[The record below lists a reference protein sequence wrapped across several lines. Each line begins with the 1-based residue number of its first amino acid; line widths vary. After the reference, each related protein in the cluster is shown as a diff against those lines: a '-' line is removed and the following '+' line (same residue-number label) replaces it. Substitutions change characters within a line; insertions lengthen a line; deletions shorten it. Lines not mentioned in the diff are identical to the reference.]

1 MLFKN
6 KKKEELFVDESL
18 SHIAFIMDGN
28 GRWAKARALPRKMG
42 HRQGAIAFEKIVR
55 ECSKIGIKT
64 VTVYAFS
71 TENWN
76 RSPEEVNDLMNLLRE
91 YLVKLE
97 EDNKDRNVRIRI
109 VGDINRLDEDIRN
122 KIIILQE
129 KTDKNSGLVINIAL
143 NYGGRNEIIHA
154 IKSLSKEELE
164 ELSIE
169 SFNEKLYTYPSP
181 DPDLIIRTAGEQRL
195 SNFLLW
201 QSAYSEFWYTDVLWP
216 DFSKKELNKAILEY
230 SKRNRKFGGK

>member
-1 MLFKN
+1 MDTNMPK
-6 KKKEELFVDESL
+6 
-18 SHIAFIMDGN
+18 HIAIIMDGN
-28 GRWAKARALPRKMG
+28 RRWAKNRNLPIPAG
-42 HRQGAIAFEKIVR
+42 HRAGADTLQKII
-55 ECSKIGIKT
+55 EDCMDIGIKYL
-64 VTVYAFS
+64 TVYAFS

-76 RSPEEVNDLMNLLRE
+76 RSVEEVNDLMNLLRE

-97 EDNKDRNVRIRI
+97 KDNKDRNVKICI

-122 KIIILQE
+122 KIIILQDR
-129 KTDKNSGLVINIAL
+129 TAQNSGLVINIAL

-154 IKSLSKEELE
+154 IKSLSQKELE

-169 SFNEKLYTYPSP
+169 SFSKKLYTYPSP

-201 QSAYSEFWYTDVLWP
+201 QSAYAEFWYTDILWP
-216 DFSKKELNKAILEY
+216 DFSRKELNKAIEDY

>member
-1 MLFKN
+1 MDTNMPK
-6 KKKEELFVDESL
+6 
-18 SHIAFIMDGN
+18 HIAIIMDGN
-28 GRWAKARALPRKMG
+28 RRWAKKKKMPVVAG
-42 HRQGAIAFEKIVR
+42 HRAGANTLQNIIEDCM
-55 ECSKIGIKT
+55 EIGIEYL
-64 VTVYAFS
+64 TVYAFS

-76 RSPEEVNDLMNLLRE
+76 RAPEEVNDLMNLLRE

-97 EDNKDRNVRIRI
+97 KDNKDRNVKIRI

-122 KIIILQE
+122 KIVLLQDRTSE
-129 KTDKNSGLVINIAL
+129 NTGLVINIAL

-154 IKSLSKEELE
+154 IKSLSLE
-164 ELSIE
+164 ELNNLSIE
-169 SFNEKLYTYPSP
+169 RFNEKLYTYPSP

>member
-1 MLFKN
+1 MDTNMPK
-6 KKKEELFVDESL
+6 
-18 SHIAFIMDGN
+18 HIAIIMDGN
-28 GRWAKARALPRKMG
+28 RRWAKKKKLPISAG
-42 HRQGAIAFEKIVR
+42 HRAGADTLQKII
-55 ECSKIGIKT
+55 EYFIDIGIEYL
-64 VTVYAFS
+64 TVYAFS

-76 RSPEEVNDLMNLLRE
+76 RSVEEVNDLMNLMRE

-97 EDNKDRNVRIRI
+97 KDNKDRNVKIRI
-109 VGDINRLDEDIRN
+109 IGDINRLDEDIRN
-122 KIIILQE
+122 KILALE
-129 KTDKNSGLVINIAL
+129 NRTMSNTGLVINIAL

-154 IKSLSKEELE
+154 IKSLSHDELGS
-164 ELSIE
+164 LSIE

-201 QSAYSEFWYTDVLWP
+201 QSAYAEFWYTDVLWP
-216 DFSKKELNKAILEY
+216 DFSKKDIDKAILDY

>member
-1 MLFKN
+1 MDTNMPK
-6 KKKEELFVDESL
+6 
-18 SHIAFIMDGN
+18 HIAIIMDGN
-28 GRWAKARALPRKMG
+28 RRWAKKRNLPIAMG
-42 HRQGAIAFEKIVR
+42 HRAGADTLQKII
-55 ECSKIGIKT
+55 ENCMDIGIKYL
-64 VTVYAFS
+64 TVYAFS

-76 RSPEEVNDLMNLLRE
+76 RSVEEVNDLMNLLRE

-97 EDNKDRNVRIRI
+97 KDNKDRNVKIRI

-122 KIIILQE
+122 KIEILQDR
-129 KTDKNSGLVINIAL
+129 TANNTGLVINIAL
-143 NYGGRNEIIHA
+143 NYGARNEIIHA
-154 IKSLSKEELE
+154 IKSLSQKELE

-216 DFSKKELNKAILEY
+216 DFSKKDLTKAINDY